1 MNATNLSIGLIVIAL
16 ALPGCE
22 KPSSPPPAAPHS
34 HAPGDDHAHGDGHDH
49 AGDAAKPAPKAD
61 GHEHADGHGHGPEVK
76 LGEQVVD
83 GLTIAAVREGE
94 AKAGAEG
101 SFDCTIKS
109 DAAKVVAVRMW
120 VGTQDAKG
128 AVKAKADK
136 EGEGWHAHVE
146 LPAALTAESK
156 LWIEVET
163 DKGTRSLAGFAM

>member
-1 MNATNLSIGLIVIAL
+1 MNAANLSLSLIVFAL

-22 KPSSPPPAAPHS
+22 KPSTPPAAPHT
-34 HAPGDDHAHGDGHDH
+34 HAPGDGHDH
-49 AGDAAKPAPKAD
+49 ADDKAAPKSD
-61 GHEHADGHGHGPEVK
+61 GHDHADGHGHGVEVK

-94 AKAGAEG
+94 AKPGAEG

-128 AVKAKADK
+128 SVKAKADK

-163 DKGTRSLAGFAM
+163 DKGTRSVAGFAM